1 MKTILVTG
9 AAGLIGS
16 HLCDRLLAEGYEV
29 IGTDNLFTGSL
40 ENLRTSMKSSR
51 FHFELHDVREPLY
64 VYPDA
69 IFNLACPASPVHY
82 QKSPLDTFTTSVIGV
97 HQLIKGTWNRRC
109 PIIHTSTSEVYGDP
123 SVHPQHEGY
132 WGNVNPIGPRS
143 CYDEGKRGAETLLS
157 DARRVHGM
165 DTRIVR
171 LFNVYGPRMAF
182 DDGRIVSN
190 FITQILQNKPIT
202 VYGTGQQ
209 TRSFCYVSDII
220 DGLMSV
226 LRLPSLDG
234 PINLGNPTEYTVLD
248 FANELNR
255 VLDTNVPIEFKD
267 LPIDDPKQRRPD
279 ISRARAILNW
289 EPKVVLED
297 GMRMTAREF
306 QDRLKVINDKSS
318 YSQNP

>member
-16 HLCDRLLAEGYEV
+16 HLCDRLLTEGYKV

-40 ENLRTSMKSSR
+40 DNLSEARKHPN
-51 FHFELHDVREPLY
+51 FHFELRDVREPLN

-82 QKSPLDTFTTSVIGV
+82 QKSPIDTFTTSVMGV
-97 HQLIKGTWNRRC
+97 HQLIKGTWSRRC

-123 SVHPQHEGY
+123 HVHPQHEGY
-132 WGNVNPIGPRS
+132 WGNVNPVGPRS

-190 FITQILQNKPIT
+190 FITQVLRNKPIT
-202 VYGTGQQ
+202 IYGDGTQ

-220 DGLMSV
+220 DALIKV
-226 LRLPSLDG
+226 LNLPSLDG
-234 PINLGNPTEYTVLD
+234 PINLGNPNEYTVLD
-248 FANELNR
+248 FALSLSKALN
-255 VLDTNVPIEFKD
+255 VTTSMKFMD
-267 LPIDDPKQRRPD
+267 LPIDDPKQRKPD
-279 ISRARAILNW
+279 ITKARELLNW

-297 GMRMTAREF
+297 GMRMTAQEFRERIRR
-306 QDRLKVINDKSS
+306 QDGLN
-318 YSQNP
+318 SQDT